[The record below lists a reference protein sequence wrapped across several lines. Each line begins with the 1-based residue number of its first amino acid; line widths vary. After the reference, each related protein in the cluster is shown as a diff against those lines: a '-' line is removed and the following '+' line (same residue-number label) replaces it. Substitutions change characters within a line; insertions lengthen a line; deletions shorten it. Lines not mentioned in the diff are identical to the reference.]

1 MTSVLIK
8 DESTTAKNNHT
19 WTLEFLDET
28 IPAREFLRRRIYE
41 EVLEYN
47 SKTVDKN
54 LQKYNGL
61 VQPTSL
67 EQTLNG
73 SSPKTARKLDWE
85 AQYQTAVEA
94 FFRNGFVMLWND
106 RQVEDLD
113 QMLELREGCEA
124 TFLKLVP
131 LVGG

>member
-8 DESTTAKNNHT
+8 DESTAAKNNHT

-47 SKTVDKN
+47 SKH
-54 LQKYNGL
+54 LEKYNGL
-61 VQPTSL
+61 VQPTPL
-67 EQTLNG
+67 EQTLND
-73 SSPKTARKLDWE
+73 SSVKTKRKLDWE

-94 FFRNGFVMLWND
+94 FSRNGFVMLWND
-106 RQVEDLD
+106 KQIEDLD
-113 QMLELREGCEA
+113 EMLELREGCTA